1 MSARTASRAML
12 LPWMSEKTATRIS
25 IRLNEPGPKTL
36 LFWRKMSPPRRYDL
50 HVAWKL
56 DANTR
61 KCIGR
66 ALGALLRE
74 LHTSQIYDG
83 SWRPVTKTLLVI
95 KRTAARQCPPEG
107 SGDRWPALRGTITF
121 CMKRVACPAY
131 TLLTA

>member
-1 MSARTASRAML
+1 
-12 LPWMSEKTATRIS
+12 MSEKTTTRII
-25 IRLNEPGPKTL
+25 IRLNGPGLKTL

-56 DANTR
+56 DTNTR

-74 LHTSQIYDG
+74 LHTSQISDV

-95 KRTAARQCPPEG
+95 RRTTAWQCPSEG
-107 SGDRWPALRGTITF
+107 AGDRWPALRGITTF
-121 CMKRVACPAY
+121 CMKRVARPG
-131 TLLTA
+131 